1 MRENPFNPFI
11 PIAIGNRKKLR
22 ALASRG
28 HNKNSLQFSTE
39 IRIRKTE
46 VLNTLANYNST
57 IKISIKM
64 AEQSS
69 IQCPNC
75 GTPIDVNDVLKHQL
89 EDSIRKEF
97 QQKANIQNRELE
109 LKNEQLEKAKAEFE
123 AKKKQE
129 NELFAERL
137 EREKKTA
144 EKEISEKLKAKLEEE
159 NKDRLLLMEKE
170 LSEKSEKIREL
181 NKMEGEIAKLQ
192 REKLEMKE
200 AIQAEAEKQLNAQ
213 LALEREKIRK
223 QEDDKNELK
232 FKELQ
237 KQLEEQK
244 KLTEEMK
251 RKQEQGSMQL
261 QGEVMELAIEEW
273 LANNFPLDSIDEVKK
288 GANGADCLQIVNTR
302 EHQNCG
308 SIYYESKRTKAFQP
322 SWIEKFKNDIRTKRA
337 NIGVLVTEVM
347 PSGMERM
354 GMRDGIWIC
363 TYEEFKGLSAV
374 LRQSL
379 IQINQA
385 VQAQENKGDKM
396 SMLYD
401 FLTSNEFR
409 LQIEGIV
416 EGFTQMQNDLESEKR
431 AMQRIWKQRE
441 KQIEKVVHNTLGMY
455 GSIRG
460 IAGNAVQSVKALELD
475 FIEEEQED
483 EEPKELFE

>member
-1 MRENPFNPFI
+1 
-11 PIAIGNRKKLR
+11 
-22 ALASRG
+22 
-28 HNKNSLQFSTE
+28 
-39 IRIRKTE
+39 
-46 VLNTLANYNST
+46 
-57 IKISIKM
+57 M

-75 GTPIDVNDVLKHQL
+75 GTIIDVNDILKHQL

-97 QQKANIQNRELE
+97 QQKATAQTKELE
-109 LKNEQLEKAKAEFE
+109 LKNEQFEKAKSEFE
-123 AKKKQE
+123 AKKKHE

-144 EKEISEKLKAKLEEE
+144 EKEITEKLKTKLEEE

-170 LSEKSEKIREL
+170 LSEKSEKLREL
-181 NKMEGEIAKLQ
+181 NKMQGEIAKLQ

-200 AIQAEAEKQLNAQ
+200 AIEAESQKILNAT
-213 LALEREKIRK
+213 LVLERDKIRK
-223 QEDDKNELK
+223 QEEEKNELK
-232 FKELQ
+232 IKEYQ
-237 KQLEEQK
+237 KQSDDQK
-244 KLTEEMK
+244 KLIEEMK

-273 LANNFPLDSIDEVKK
+273 LASNFPLDSIDEVKK

-302 EHQNCG
+302 EVQNCG
-308 SIYYESKRTKAFQP
+308 TIYYESKRTKAFQP
-322 SWIEKFKNDIRTKRA
+322 AWIEKFKNDIRDKKA

-347 PSGMERM
+347 PAGMDRM

-379 IQINQA
+379 IQVSQA

-396 SMLYD
+396 AMLYD
-401 FLTSNEFR
+401 FLTTNEFR

-416 EGFTQMQNDLESEKR
+416 EGFTQMQSDLDSEKR

-441 KQIEKVVHNTLGMY
+441 KQIEKVVNNTLGMY

-460 IAGNAVQSVKALELD
+460 IAGNAVQTVRALELD
-475 FIEEEQED
+475 FVDDQTEELE
-483 EEPKELFE
+483 

>member
-1 MRENPFNPFI
+1 
-11 PIAIGNRKKLR
+11 
-22 ALASRG
+22 
-28 HNKNSLQFSTE
+28 
-39 IRIRKTE
+39 
-46 VLNTLANYNST
+46 
-57 IKISIKM
+57 M

-75 GTPIDVNDVLKHQL
+75 GTTIDVNDILKHQL

-97 QQKANIQNRELE
+97 QQKATLQNKELE
-109 LKNEQLEKAKAEFE
+109 LKNEQFEKAKAEFE

-144 EKEISEKLKAKLEEE
+144 EKEISERLKIKLEEE

-192 REKLEMKE
+192 REKLEMKD
-200 AIQAEAEKQLNAQ
+200 AIQAEAEKQLNAT
-213 LALEREKIRK
+213 LVLERDKIRK
-223 QEDDKNELK
+223 QEEEKNELK
-232 FKELQ
+232 IKEYQ
-237 KQLEEQK
+237 KQSDDQK
-244 KLTEEMK
+244 KLIEEMK

-273 LANNFPLDSIDEVKK
+273 LANNFPLDTIDEIKK

-302 EHQNCG
+302 ELQNCG

-322 SWIEKFKNDIRTKRA
+322 AWIEKFKNDIRTKRA

-347 PSGMERM
+347 PSGMDRM

-379 IQINQA
+379 IQISHA

-416 EGFTQMQNDLESEKR
+416 EGFTQMQNDLDSEKR

-460 IAGNAVQSVKALELD
+460 IAGNAVQAVRALELD
-475 FIEEEQED
+475 FIEGDDED
-483 EEPKELFE
+483 PKELE

>member
-1 MRENPFNPFI
+1 
-11 PIAIGNRKKLR
+11 
-22 ALASRG
+22 
-28 HNKNSLQFSTE
+28 
-39 IRIRKTE
+39 
-46 VLNTLANYNST
+46 
-57 IKISIKM
+57 M

-97 QQKANIQNRELE
+97 QQKASIQNREIE
-109 LKNEQLEKAKAEFE
+109 LKNEQFEKAKAEFE

-137 EREKKTA
+137 ERERKIA
-144 EKEISEKLKAKLEEE
+144 EKEISEKLKIKLDEE

-170 LSEKSEKIREL
+170 LSEKSDKIREL
-181 NKMEGEIAKLQ
+181 NKMKGEIAKLQ

-200 AIQAEAEKQLNAQ
+200 AIEAEAQKQLNAT
-213 LALEREKIRK
+213 LVLERDKIRK
-223 QEDDKNELK
+223 QEEEKNELK
-232 FKELQ
+232 IKEYQ
-237 KQLEEQK
+237 KQSDDQK
-244 KLTEEMK
+244 KLIEEMK

-302 EHQNCG
+302 ELQNCG

-379 IQINQA
+379 IQVSQA

-416 EGFTQMQNDLESEKR
+416 EGFTQMQNDLDSEKR

-460 IAGNAVQSVKALELD
+460 IAGNAVQTVRALELD
-475 FIEEEQED
+475 FIEEEESED
-483 EEPKELFE
+483 PKELFE

>member
-1 MRENPFNPFI
+1 
-11 PIAIGNRKKLR
+11 
-22 ALASRG
+22 
-28 HNKNSLQFSTE
+28 
-39 IRIRKTE
+39 
-46 VLNTLANYNST
+46 
-57 IKISIKM
+57 M

-97 QQKANIQNRELE
+97 QQKATIQNKELE

-200 AIQAEAEKQLNAQ
+200 AIEAEAQKQLNAA
-213 LALEREKIRK
+213 LVLERDKIRK
-223 QEDDKNELK
+223 QEEEKNELK
-232 FKELQ
+232 IKEYQ
-237 KQLEEQK
+237 KQSDDQK
-244 KLTEEMK
+244 KLIEEMK

-302 EHQNCG
+302 ELQNCG

-322 SWIEKFKNDIRTKRA
+322 AWIEKFKNDIRTKKA

-347 PSGMERM
+347 PAGMDRM

-379 IQINQA
+379 IQISQA

-416 EGFTQMQNDLESEKR
+416 EGFTQMQGDLDAEKR

-460 IAGNAVQSVKALELD
+460 IAGNAVQTVRALELD
-475 FIEEEQED
+475 FVED
-483 EEPKELFE
+483 DDEDPKELLE

>member
-1 MRENPFNPFI
+1 
-11 PIAIGNRKKLR
+11 
-22 ALASRG
+22 
-28 HNKNSLQFSTE
+28 
-39 IRIRKTE
+39 
-46 VLNTLANYNST
+46 
-57 IKISIKM
+57 M

-97 QQKANIQNRELE
+97 QQKANVQNRELE
-109 LKNEQLEKAKAEFE
+109 LKNEQLEKAKSEFE

-192 REKLEMKE
+192 REKLEMKD
-200 AIQAEAEKQLNAQ
+200 AIQAEAEKQLNVQ
-213 LALEREKIRK
+213 LTLEREKIRK

-273 LANNFPLDSIDEVKK
+273 LANNFPLDSIDEIKK
-288 GANGADCLQIVNTR
+288 GANGADCLQVVNTR

-308 SIYYESKRTKAFQP
+308 SIYYESKRTKAFQT

-347 PSGMERM
+347 PSGMDRM

-416 EGFTQMQNDLESEKR
+416 EGFTQMQSDLDSEKR

-460 IAGNAVQSVKALELD
+460 IAGNAVQSVRALELD
-475 FIEEEQED
+475 FIEEESENEED
-483 EEPKELFE
+483 PKELFE

>member
-1 MRENPFNPFI
+1 
-11 PIAIGNRKKLR
+11 
-22 ALASRG
+22 
-28 HNKNSLQFSTE
+28 
-39 IRIRKTE
+39 
-46 VLNTLANYNST
+46 
-57 IKISIKM
+57 M

-75 GTPIDVNDVLKHQL
+75 GTTIDVNDILKHQL
-89 EDSIRKEF
+89 EDSIRKEY
-97 QQKANIQNRELE
+97 QQKANAQSRELE
-109 LKNEQLEKAKAEFE
+109 LKNEQFEKAKAEFE

-144 EKEISEKLKAKLEEE
+144 EKEITEKVKTKLDEE
-159 NKDRLLLMEKE
+159 NKDRMLLMEKE
-170 LSEKSEKIREL
+170 LSEKSEKLREL
-181 NKMEGEIAKLQ
+181 NKMTGEIAKLQ

-200 AIQAEAEKQLNAQ
+200 AIEAEAQKQLNAT
-213 LALEREKIRK
+213 LVLERDKIRK
-223 QEDDKNELK
+223 QEEEKNELK
-232 FKELQ
+232 IKEYQ
-237 KQLEEQK
+237 KQSDDQK
-244 KLTEEMK
+244 KLIEEMK

-322 SWIEKFKNDIRTKRA
+322 AWIEKFKNDIRTKRA

-347 PSGMERM
+347 PAGMDRM

-379 IQINQA
+379 IQVSQA

-416 EGFTQMQNDLESEKR
+416 EGFTQMQGDLDAEKR

-460 IAGNAVQSVKALELD
+460 IAGNAVQTVRALELD
-475 FIEEEQED
+475 FIEEDKED
-483 EEPKELFE
+483 LKELE

>member
-1 MRENPFNPFI
+1 
-11 PIAIGNRKKLR
+11 
-22 ALASRG
+22 
-28 HNKNSLQFSTE
+28 
-39 IRIRKTE
+39 
-46 VLNTLANYNST
+46 
-57 IKISIKM
+57 M

-75 GTPIDVNDVLKHQL
+75 GTIIDVNDILKHQL

-97 QQKANIQNRELE
+97 QQKATAQAKELE
-109 LKNEQLEKAKAEFE
+109 LKNEQFEKAKAEFE

-129 NELFAERL
+129 NELFTERL
-137 EREKKTA
+137 DREKKVA
-144 EKEISEKLKAKLEEE
+144 EKEITEKLKTKLAEE
-159 NKDRLLLMEKE
+159 NKDRLLSMEKE
-170 LSEKSEKIREL
+170 LSEKSEKLREL

-200 AIQAEAEKQLNAQ
+200 AIEAESQKQLNAA
-213 LALEREKIRK
+213 LVLERDKIRK
-223 QEDDKNELK
+223 QEEEKNELK
-232 FKELQ
+232 IKEYQ
-237 KQLEEQK
+237 KQSDDQK
-244 KLTEEMK
+244 KLIEEMK

-273 LANNFPLDSIDEVKK
+273 LASNFPLDSIDEVKK

-302 EHQNCG
+302 ELQNCG

-322 SWIEKFKNDIRTKRA
+322 AWIEKFKNDIRDKKA

-347 PSGMERM
+347 PAGMDRM

-379 IQINQA
+379 IQVSQA

-396 SMLYD
+396 AMLYD

-416 EGFTQMQNDLESEKR
+416 EGFTQMQTDLDSEKR

-441 KQIEKVVHNTLGMY
+441 KQIEKVVNNTLGMY

-460 IAGNAVQSVKALELD
+460 IAGNAVQTVRALELD
-475 FIEEEQED
+475 FIDDQTEELE
-483 EEPKELFE
+483 

>member
-1 MRENPFNPFI
+1 LRLSAFVAYN
-11 PIAIGNRKKLR
+11 KK
-22 ALASRG
+22 
-28 HNKNSLQFSTE
+28 SLQFSTV
-39 IRIRKTE
+39 IRITKRE
-46 VLNTLANYNST
+46 LLNILANSNST
-57 IKISIKM
+57 IKFQYKM

-97 QQKANIQNRELE
+97 QQKASIQNREIE
-109 LKNEQLEKAKAEFE
+109 LKNEQFEKAKAEFE

-137 EREKKTA
+137 ERERKIA
-144 EKEISEKLKAKLEEE
+144 EKEISEKLKIKLDEE

-170 LSEKSEKIREL
+170 LSEKSDKIREL
-181 NKMEGEIAKLQ
+181 NKMQGEIAKLQ

-200 AIQAEAEKQLNAQ
+200 AIEAEAQKQLNAT
-213 LALEREKIRK
+213 LVLERDKIRK
-223 QEDDKNELK
+223 QEEEKNELK
-232 FKELQ
+232 IKEYQ
-237 KQLEEQK
+237 KQSDDQK
-244 KLTEEMK
+244 KLIEEMK

-302 EHQNCG
+302 ELQNCG

-379 IQINQA
+379 IQVSQA

-416 EGFTQMQNDLESEKR
+416 EGFTQMQNDLDSEKR

-460 IAGNAVQSVKALELD
+460 IAGNAVQTVRALELD
-475 FIEEEQED
+475 FIEEDESED
-483 EEPKELFE
+483 PKELFE

>member
-1 MRENPFNPFI
+1 VKIRVIRGYN
-11 PIAIGNRKKLR
+11 KK
-22 ALASRG
+22 
-28 HNKNSLQFSTE
+28 SLQFSTA
-39 IRIRKTE
+39 IHIIKRE

-97 QQKANIQNRELE
+97 QQKATIQNRELE
-109 LKNEQLEKAKAEFE
+109 LKNEQLDKAKAEFE

-192 REKLEMKE
+192 REKLEMKD
-200 AIQAEAEKQLNAQ
+200 AIQAEAEKQLNTQ

-347 PSGMERM
+347 PNGMERM

-416 EGFTQMQNDLESEKR
+416 EGFTQMQSDLDSEKR

-460 IAGNAVQSVKALELD
+460 IAGNAVQSVRALELD
-475 FIEEEQED
+475 FIEGND
-483 EEPKELFE
+483 EEEETKELLE

>member
-1 MRENPFNPFI
+1 
-11 PIAIGNRKKLR
+11 
-22 ALASRG
+22 
-28 HNKNSLQFSTE
+28 
-39 IRIRKTE
+39 
-46 VLNTLANYNST
+46 
-57 IKISIKM
+57 M

-97 QQKANIQNRELE
+97 QQKATIQNKELE

-200 AIQAEAEKQLNAQ
+200 AIEAEAQKQLNAV
-213 LALEREKIRK
+213 LVLERDKIRK
-223 QEDDKNELK
+223 QEEEKNELK
-232 FKELQ
+232 IKEYQ
-237 KQLEEQK
+237 KQSDDQK
-244 KLTEEMK
+244 KLIEEMK

-302 EHQNCG
+302 ELQNCG

-322 SWIEKFKNDIRTKRA
+322 AWIEKFKNDIRTKKA

-347 PSGMERM
+347 PAGMDRM

-379 IQINQA
+379 IQISQA

-416 EGFTQMQNDLESEKR
+416 EGFTQMQGDLDAEKR

-460 IAGNAVQSVKALELD
+460 IAGNAVQTVRALELD
-475 FIEEEQED
+475 FVED
-483 EEPKELFE
+483 DDEDPKELLE

>member
-1 MRENPFNPFI
+1 
-11 PIAIGNRKKLR
+11 
-22 ALASRG
+22 
-28 HNKNSLQFSTE
+28 
-39 IRIRKTE
+39 
-46 VLNTLANYNST
+46 
-57 IKISIKM
+57 M

-97 QQKANIQNRELE
+97 QQKATIQNKELE
-109 LKNEQLEKAKAEFE
+109 LKNEQLEKAKTEFE

-144 EKEISEKLKAKLEEE
+144 EKEITEKLKTKLEEE

-170 LSEKSEKIREL
+170 LSEKSDKIREL
-181 NKMEGEIAKLQ
+181 NKMQGEIAKLQ

-200 AIQAEAEKQLNAQ
+200 AIEAEAQKQLNAT
-213 LALEREKIRK
+213 LVLERDKIRK
-223 QEDDKNELK
+223 QEEEKNELK
-232 FKELQ
+232 IKEYQ
-237 KQLEEQK
+237 KQSDDQK
-244 KLTEEMK
+244 KLIEEMK

-273 LANNFPLDSIDEVKK
+273 LANNFPLDSIDEIKK

-302 EHQNCG
+302 ELQNCG

-322 SWIEKFKNDIRTKRA
+322 TWIEKFKNDIRTKRA

-347 PSGMERM
+347 PAGMERM

-379 IQINQA
+379 IQVSQA

-416 EGFTQMQNDLESEKR
+416 EGFTQMQNDLDSEKR

-460 IAGNAVQSVKALELD
+460 IAGNAVQTVRALELD
-475 FIEEEQED
+475 FIEGDD
-483 EEPKELFE
+483 EETKELLE

>member
-1 MRENPFNPFI
+1 
-11 PIAIGNRKKLR
+11 
-22 ALASRG
+22 
-28 HNKNSLQFSTE
+28 
-39 IRIRKTE
+39 
-46 VLNTLANYNST
+46 
-57 IKISIKM
+57 M

-69 IQCPNC
+69 IICPNC

-97 QQKANIQNRELE
+97 QQKANAQTRELE
-109 LKNEQLEKAKAEFE
+109 LKNEQFEKAKADFE

-137 EREKKTA
+137 EREKKTV
-144 EKEISEKLKAKLEEE
+144 EKEITEKLKTKLEEE
-159 NKDRLLLMEKE
+159 NKDRLTLMEKE
-170 LSEKSEKIREL
+170 LSEKSEKLREL
-181 NKMEGEIAKLQ
+181 NKMTGEIAKLQ

-200 AIQAEAEKQLNAQ
+200 AIEAEAQKQLNAT
-213 LALEREKIRK
+213 LVLERDKIRK
-223 QEDDKNELK
+223 QEEEKNELK
-232 FKELQ
+232 IKEYQ
-237 KQLEEQK
+237 KQSDDQK
-244 KLTEEMK
+244 KLIEEMK

-302 EHQNCG
+302 ELQNCG

-322 SWIEKFKNDIRTKRA
+322 AWIEKFKNDIRRKRA

-347 PSGMERM
+347 PAGMERM

-379 IQINQA
+379 IQVSQA

-416 EGFTQMQNDLESEKR
+416 EGFTQMQGDLDAEKR

-460 IAGNAVQSVKALELD
+460 IAGNAVQTVRALELD
-475 FIEEEQED
+475 FIEEEKED
-483 EEPKELFE
+483 PKELFE

>member
-1 MRENPFNPFI
+1 M
-11 PIAIGNRKKLR
+11 
-22 ALASRG
+22 SD
-28 HNKNSLQFSTE
+28 QT
-39 IRIRKTE
+39 
-46 VLNTLANYNST
+46 
-57 IKISIKM
+57 SIK
-64 AEQSS
+64 
-69 IQCPNC
+69 CPSC
-75 GTPIDVNDVLKHQL
+75 GTEIDVNDILKHQI

-97 QQKANIQNRELE
+97 QQKATKQNEELVA
-109 LKNEQLEKAKAEFE
+109 KNEALEKAKADFE

-137 EREKKTA
+137 EKQTKAA
-144 EKEISEKLKAKLEEE
+144 EKEITEKLKAKLEEE
-159 NKDRLLLMEKE
+159 NKDRLELMNKE
-170 LSEKSEKIREL
+170 LSEKSEKLRDL
-181 NKMEGEIAKLQ
+181 SKMEGEIAKLQ
-192 REKLEMKE
+192 REKLEMKDAIE
-200 AIQAEAEKQLNAQ
+200 ASAQKQLNET
-213 LALEREKIRK
+213 LTLEREKIRK

-302 EHQNCG
+302 ELQNCG

-322 SWIEKFKNDIRTKRA
+322 AWIEKFKNDIREKKA
-337 NIGVLVTEVM
+337 NLGVLVTEVM
-347 PSGMERM
+347 PTGMERM
-354 GMRDGIWIC
+354 GMKDGIWIC
-363 TYEEFKGLSAV
+363 TFEEFKGLSAV

-379 IQINQA
+379 IQISSA

-416 EGFTQMQNDLESEKR
+416 EGFSQMQLDLVREKN
-431 AMQRIWKQRE
+431 AAKKNWAQRE
-441 KQIEKVVHNTLGMY
+441 KQLDKVINNTVHMY
-455 GSIRG
+455 GSIKG

-475 FIEEEQED
+475 YESTDLIDELEE
-483 EEPKELFE
+483 

>member
-1 MRENPFNPFI
+1 
-11 PIAIGNRKKLR
+11 
-22 ALASRG
+22 
-28 HNKNSLQFSTE
+28 
-39 IRIRKTE
+39 
-46 VLNTLANYNST
+46 
-57 IKISIKM
+57 M

-97 QQKANIQNRELE
+97 QQKANAQSRELE
-109 LKNEQLEKAKAEFE
+109 LKNEQFEKAKAEFE

-144 EKEISEKLKAKLEEE
+144 EKEITEKLKTKLEEE

-170 LSEKSEKIREL
+170 LSEKSEKLREL
-181 NKMEGEIAKLQ
+181 NKMTGEIAKLQ

-200 AIQAEAEKQLNAQ
+200 AIEAEAQKQLNAT
-213 LALEREKIRK
+213 LVLERDKIRK
-223 QEDDKNELK
+223 QEEEKNELK
-232 FKELQ
+232 IKEYQ
-237 KQLEEQK
+237 KQSDDQK
-244 KLTEEMK
+244 KLIEEMK

-322 SWIEKFKNDIRTKRA
+322 AWIEKFKNDIRLKRA

-347 PSGMERM
+347 PAGMDRM

-379 IQINQA
+379 IQVNQA

-416 EGFTQMQNDLESEKR
+416 EGFTQMQGDLDAEKR

-460 IAGNAVQSVKALELD
+460 IAGNAVQTVRALELD
-475 FIEEEQED
+475 FIEEEEP
-483 EEPKELFE
+483 EEPKELL

>member
-1 MRENPFNPFI
+1 
-11 PIAIGNRKKLR
+11 
-22 ALASRG
+22 
-28 HNKNSLQFSTE
+28 
-39 IRIRKTE
+39 
-46 VLNTLANYNST
+46 
-57 IKISIKM
+57 M

-97 QQKANIQNRELE
+97 QQKATIQNRELE
-109 LKNEQLEKAKAEFE
+109 LKNEQFEKAKAEFE
-123 AKKKQE
+123 AKKKHE

-137 EREKKTA
+137 EREKKVA
-144 EKEISEKLKAKLEEE
+144 EKEIGEKLKTKLEEE

-170 LSEKSEKIREL
+170 LSEKSDKIREL
-181 NKMEGEIAKLQ
+181 NKMQGEIAKLQ

-200 AIQAEAEKQLNAQ
+200 AIEAEAQKQLNAT
-213 LALEREKIRK
+213 LVLERDKIRK
-223 QEDDKNELK
+223 QEEEKNELK
-232 FKELQ
+232 IKEYQ
-237 KQLEEQK
+237 KQSDDQK
-244 KLTEEMK
+244 KLIEEMK

-302 EHQNCG
+302 ELQNCG

-322 SWIEKFKNDIRTKRA
+322 AWIEKFKNDIRTKKA

-347 PSGMERM
+347 PAGMERL

-379 IQINQA
+379 IQVSQA

-416 EGFTQMQNDLESEKR
+416 EGFTQMQNDLDAEKR

-460 IAGNAVQSVKALELD
+460 IAGNAVQTVRALELD
-475 FIEEEQED
+475 FIED
-483 EEPKELFE
+483 DNKDPKELE